1 MSIFEEYNNKNILTF
16 IIPTIG
22 RETLNHSINS
32 IINQTNKNWKCIIVF
47 DGVKNNFDIHHE
59 NIEIYEIEK
68 TKGVINQAS
77 DVRNYGIQKA
87 QTNWIAFLD
96 DDDTIADDFRKYLEI
111 FRASIEERT
120 LKIFV
125 SFYYILMAIETKNGM
140 WILSMVS
147 ASKKSIDA
155 DIMRVHINKDTGE
168 ITYTKPDCLKE

>member
-1 MSIFEEYNNKNILTF
+1 MSLSPIDIMNVFDDWTFKKENPIVHLDTATFAFFMAYIKSIVDPKHRLFLFAVYVRLHGSNK
-16 IIPTIG
+16 
-22 RETLNHSINS
+22 
-32 IINQTNKNWKCIIVF
+32 IINTKTHCVKII
-47 DGVKNNFDIHHE
+47 N
-59 NIEIYEIEK
+59 
-68 TKGVINQAS
+68 
-77 DVRNYGIQKA
+77 
-87 QTNWIAFLD
+87 
-96 DDDTIADDFRKYLEI
+96 DTIADDFRKYLEI